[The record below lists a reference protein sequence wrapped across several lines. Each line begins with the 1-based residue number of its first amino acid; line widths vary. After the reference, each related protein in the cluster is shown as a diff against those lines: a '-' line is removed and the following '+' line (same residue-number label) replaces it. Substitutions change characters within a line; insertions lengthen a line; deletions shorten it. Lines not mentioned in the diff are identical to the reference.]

1 MITSTPFLDRKSCK
15 ETSKAQIFYI
25 VVSIYEGMVFSF
37 LTLFLNE
44 CRRSL
49 SWTPLMSSFSLFFPA
64 LGAAIGIFFTSFLVG
79 HQKRNLR
86 LMRIISLCS
95 FLAILCFG
103 FLGLFLPNGLGEN
116 GEVSSEHHF
125 YLLFTLFTFFPS
137 LLMAFHWSFLSLQ
150 TSNIADINF
159 AEKTGY
165 GHVCIFGVLAPIVAS
180 PLSGFLAES
189 VFSSYK
195 GYLFSFLLSTPLLL
209 VLFFLTFWFKP
220 FPTSTF
226 HSDDHEKVRY
236 LDLFKN
242 KKYTFYLFLAS
253 MWIPLIYASDSLS
266 SNLWTTLESS
276 GPILNAFNPL
286 SWGLFI
292 AASSL
297 AEFAFIFI
305 NTKIGFGKKVRF
317 SVTLAFALL
326 CLECIGFGV
335 ISYFFRASIES
346 GLSLAILVIIIH
358 SAKGMSSGLYST
370 SNIMIIHHLLGP
382 KLRRKAVF
390 IAPCIY
396 QLINAILQLS
406 YPYLSSYRY
415 ISFFAL
421 SLIALIGTSLSF
433 LLDGSLLRKK
443 SDHMLDMDID
453 DD

>member
-1 MITSTPFLDRKSCK
+1 
-15 ETSKAQIFYI
+15 
-25 VVSIYEGMVFSF
+25 
-37 LTLFLNE
+37 
-44 CRRSL
+44 
-49 SWTPLMSSFSLFFPA
+49 
-64 LGAAIGIFFTSFLVG
+64 
-79 HQKRNLR
+79 
-86 LMRIISLCS
+86 MRIISLCS
-95 FLAILCFG
+95 FLTILCFG
-103 FLGLFLPNGLGEN
+103 FLGLFLPTGLGEN
-116 GEVSSEHHF
+116 GEVTNESHF
-125 YLLFTLFTFFPS
+125 YLLFTLFTVFPS
-137 LLMAFHWSFLSLQ
+137 LLMALHWSFLSLQ

-165 GHVCIFGVLAPIVAS
+165 GHVCIFGVLAPIIAS

-189 VFSSYK
+189 VFTSYK
-195 GYLFSFLLSTPLLL
+195 GYLFSFLLATPLLL

-220 FPTSTF
+220 FSPSVF

-242 KKYTFYLFLAS
+242 KSYRFYLLLAS
-253 MWIPLIYASDSLS
+253 LWIPLIYASDS
-266 SNLWTTLESS
+266 
-276 GPILNAFNPL
+276 LNAFNPL

-292 AASSL
+292 AVSSI

-317 SVTLAFALL
+317 SVTLAFAML

-335 ISYFFRASIES
+335 ISYFYRSSIED
-346 GLSLAILVIIIH
+346 GLSLAILVIVIH
-358 SAKGMSSGLYST
+358 SAKGMSNGLYST
-370 SNIMIIHHLLGP
+370 SNIMILHHYLGP

-390 IAPCIY
+390 IAPCMY
-396 QLINAILQLS
+396 QLINAVLQLS

-421 SLIALIGTSLSF
+421 SLIALIGVGLSF

-443 SDHMLDMDID
+443 NDHTLDMDID